1 MGDAPAV
8 AILLRCPRDVRTRGV
23 RTQGGAYPSSAP
35 TEQGGAH
42 EPESGTTFGGGII
55 AVETDS
61 W

>member
-1 MGDAPAV
+1 
-8 AILLRCPRDVRTRGV
+8 VRTQGV